1 MYEGGEAQAEA
12 GEAYTELRNL
22 ASRFLDEIRRE
33 AEENPLRTVA
43 IAAGAGFALGGGVFS
58 SLTSRVLGMGLRV
71 VLSAAALPAVLPLA
85 AGGIWTLIKG
95 RQHDSQG

>member
-1 MYEGGEAQAEA
+1 MYEGSQADA
-12 GEAYTELRNL
+12 DGGEAYSELRDL
-22 ASRFLDEIRRE
+22 ASRFLDQIRHE
-33 AEENPLRTVA
+33 AEDNPLRTVA

-85 AGGIWTLIKG
+85 AGGIWTLIK
-95 RQHDSQG
+95 RQQND